1 MIQNTFQKLEKIFKK
16 DERLISDDGK
26 LLKNKAVELAHKL
39 DEDLIKVLAGDKDLK
54 KIFFKKVSDITV
66 FDKDLFIEFVSN
78 KEFLP
83 DSYTAFKNKIGFFT
97 NGEYL
102 KQNKDVV
109 LVWPYKDCV
118 LEGGQTKEDAKR
130 KEIFWNTTLAPDE
143 ISRLLEPKVL
153 TNWKRYD
160 KENTKTGHKTK
171 DIKDTDN
178 LVIKG
183 NNLLTLHS
191 LEKHFAGK
199 VKLIYIDPPYN
210 TGNDEFKYNDSFNH
224 SSWLTFM
231 QNRLEIARNLLT
243 EDGFIVVQGDHN
255 EQAYLRVLMD
265 SVFNR
270 DNFIN
275 SIIWK
280 RTFSHGDVGQGAQHL
295 GRLHDTLLLYSKS
308 KSYKLNTVYTPYS
321 EKYINDFYK
330 YNDKGGRYRL
340 VSLLGPGGASKGNP
354 YYEFLG
360 VKKYWVYSEK
370 KMNELYKEGKIVQS
384 KKGIVPQKKRYL
396 DEAPGVPLQ
405 DLWLDINPLQGS
417 SKEKYEFTGQK
428 PEQLLARILELT
440 TNRGDIVIDYHAGT
454 GTTGATAHKMG
465 RQYILAEQMDYI
477 HDLPEARLKKVIDG
491 EQGGIS
497 KDVKWKGGGSFVYAE
512 LMPLNEK
519 YVREIRDAK
528 TKKDIEKIWKE
539 IQKSGFLSYKIDPKK
554 FNKEIKS
561 FVDLDLEN
569 QKKFILESL
578 DENMLYVN
586 YSDVNNKDY
595 KVSKEDKDLNKGF
608 YNK

>member
-1 MIQNTFQKLEKIFKK
+1 MQNTFQKLEKIFKK

-243 EDGFIVVQGDHN
+243 EDGFIVVQCDHN